1 MDRRSRLLGLA
12 LAAGSNG
19 QPWPPSR
26 SRRRDHQ
33 QPTPT
38 QPRRPQVGHRGVV
51 GAMSGSATVSSDDA
65 APDFSG
71 LRALFVNGTLKRS
84 PEVSN
89 TQALVDA
96 SAEIMVKHG
105 VTVETVRLIDHDV
118 ATGVWP
124 DMTEHGW
131 KRDAWPAIQE
141 KV

>member
-1 MDRRSRLLGLA
+1 
-12 LAAGSNG
+12 
-19 QPWPPSR
+19 
-26 SRRRDHQ
+26 
-33 QPTPT
+33 
-38 QPRRPQVGHRGVV
+38 
-51 GAMSGSATVSSDDA
+51 MSGSATVSSDDA